1 MSQLLFSIAVFL
13 AAHVVPSYQPLRQQ
27 LVDRMGERSF
37 MSAYGV
43 VSLVLFIWVIASYLN
58 APYVELWL
66 MQTWMRHTVLLVMFF
81 VCLLWVCAFSQPNPF
96 SLGKGGKG
104 YDPARPGIVALTR
117 HPALVG
123 LAGWSFS
130 HILPNG
136 DLASL
141 LFFGTM
147 GALSLYGP
155 RSMVQKRQRQLGY
168 ERWQSLMDQTKG
180 GWPQIGLMRWIAT
193 VLLYIGL
200 VIAHEPVIGVAPIYW
215 P

>member
-1 MSQLLFSIAVFL
+1 MSVYGMISLGLFV
-13 AAHVVPSYQPLRQQ
+13 
-27 LVDRMGERSF
+27 
-37 MSAYGV
+37 
-43 VSLVLFIWVIASYLN
+43 WVIVCYFK
-58 APYVELWL
+58 APYLELWI

-81 VCLLWVCAFSQPNPF
+81 VCLLMVCAFSQPNPF
-96 SLGKGGKG
+96 SLGKGGAG
-104 YDPARPGIVALTR
+104 FDPERPGIVALTR
-117 HPALVG
+117 HPALMG

-136 DLASL
+136 DVASL

-147 GALSLYGP
+147 GLLSLYGL
-155 RSMVQKRQRQLGY
+155 RSMDQKRQRQLGLAQ
-168 ERWQSLMDQTKG
+168 WQRLRDQTKR

-200 VIAHEPVIGVAPIYW
+200 LIAHEPVIGVAPLYW